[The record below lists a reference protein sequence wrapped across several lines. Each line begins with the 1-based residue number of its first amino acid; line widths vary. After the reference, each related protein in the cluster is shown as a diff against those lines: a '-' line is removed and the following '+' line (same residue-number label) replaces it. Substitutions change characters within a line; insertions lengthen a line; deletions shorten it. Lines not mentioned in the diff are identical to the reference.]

1 MAAERDTRFATN
13 ELTRIG
19 KGRQFK
25 AAFVGVL
32 HLITII
38 RKPSVLSVIM
48 TRGQRLRVDS
58 TENLSQLLVSE
69 LVGPAVLFLIAH
81 KSLLWLW

>member
-1 MAAERDTRFATN
+1 MAAERDTLFATN
-13 ELTRIG
+13 KLTRIG

-32 HLITII
+32 HLIAII
-38 RKPSVLSVIM
+38 RKPSILSVIM
-48 TRGQRLRVDS
+48 TRGQRLRIDS

-81 KSLLWLW
+81 KSLLWL